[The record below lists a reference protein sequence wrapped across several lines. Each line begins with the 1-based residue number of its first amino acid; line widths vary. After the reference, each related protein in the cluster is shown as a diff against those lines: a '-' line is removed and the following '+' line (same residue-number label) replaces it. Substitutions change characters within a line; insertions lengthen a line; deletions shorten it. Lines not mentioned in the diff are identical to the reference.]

1 MWRCRTVYMF
11 LAGWAVCRM
20 TQGTPQHTAP
30 CLWLSFPEE
39 SLSQRQFS
47 PDARSRLEQ
56 VFDINIAQSP
66 LRRAMALLGMQPPQT
81 ETRMMTWY
89 NGAPYINGNA
99 LAWVV
104 SAGSA
109 MPQPQGT
116 NGFLFVTRYTLRNVL
131 RVMAQQWRVT
141 RFVQDR
147 LSGHTPPDADGLTES
162 IALGLCVQV
171 LLMRLDAARIADMPR
186 YLAAPETAP
195 ALYRRTFEW
204 LQKLQL
210 RRSDLSSVWHG
221 LFADAPVNL
230 DVEKQS
236 SLPAFFWDHP
246 DMPAPAADAQ
256 IPVPD
261 ISGTSVFTG
270 LPVCAGR
277 VAGRAIVVQRT
288 ADIPPPQ
295 PDKPVYIFRH
305 ARPETTVYFA
315 QAGAVVFANGGVLS
329 HACVVARDMG
339 VPCVTGLGDEFYAEV
354 KDAGDALRIAVD
366 GASGEVEII
375 AC

>member
-1 MWRCRTVYMF
+1 
-11 LAGWAVCRM
+11 M
-20 TQGTPQHTAP
+20 TQETPQNAAP

-56 VFDINIAQSP
+56 VFDINAAQSP
-66 LRRAMALLGMQPPQT
+66 LRRAMALLGMQPPHT
-81 ETRMMTWY
+81 TTRMMMWY
-89 NGAPYINGNA
+89 DGAPYINGNA

-109 MPQPQGT
+109 TPQPQGK
-116 NGFLFVTRYTLRNVL
+116 NGFLFVTRYALRNVL

-147 LSGHTPPDADGLTES
+147 LSGHTPPDANGLTES
-162 IALGLCVQV
+162 LALGLCVQV
-171 LLMRLDAARIADMPR
+171 LLMRLDAARMADMPR

-210 RRSDLSSVWHG
+210 RRSDLSPVWHG
-221 LFADAPVNL
+221 LFADAPVKP
-230 DVEKQS
+230 DAERYS
-236 SLPAFFWDHP
+236 SLPAFFWDQP

-256 IPVPD
+256 NAQTAALD
-261 ISGTSVFTG
+261 ISATSVFTG

-277 VAGRAIVVQRT
+277 LAGRGIAVHRA

-315 QAGAVVFANGGVLS
+315 GAGAVVFANGGVLS

-339 VPCVTGLGDEFYAEV
+339 VPCVTGLGDEFYAQV
-354 KDAGDALRIAVD
+354 KDAGDTLRIAVD
-366 GASGEVEII
+366 GTSGEVEII